1 MVLIYMR
8 DKALKVGF
16 SVSAKVGG
24 AVTRNRL
31 RRWMHEDFR
40 MLRPG
45 LKPGKYVFA
54 ARRAGAH
61 ASHRAMGEEMRRLL
75 ARAALFKEGEGR

>member
-8 DKALKVGF
+8 DRTLKVGF
-16 SVSAKVGG
+16 SVSSKVGG

-40 MLRPG
+40 MLRCRV
-45 LKPGKYVFA
+45 KPGRYVFA
-54 ARRAGAH
+54 ARSAAAH
-61 ASHRAMGEEMRRLL
+61 TPHRAMGEEMKRLL
-75 ARAALFKEGEGR
+75 TKAALLREDVR

>member
-45 LKPGKYVFA
+45 LKPGTFVFA
-54 ARRAGAH
+54 ARSAAAH
-61 ASHRAMGEEMRRLL
+61 TGHRAMGEEMRRLL
-75 ARAALFKEGEGR
+75 TRAALFKEEGR

>member
-1 MVLIYMR
+1 MLIYMR

-45 LKPGKYVFA
+45 LKPGTSGGG
-54 ARRAGAH
+54 ARRPAAH
-61 ASHRAMGEEMRRLL
+61 TGHRAMGEEMRRLL
-75 ARAALFKEGEGR
+75 TRAALFKEEGR

>member
-1 MVLIYMR
+1 MVLVYMR
-8 DKALKVGF
+8 DRTLKVGF

-40 MLRPG
+40 MLRSQV
-45 LKPGKYVFA
+45 KPGRYVFA
-54 ARRAGAH
+54 ARSAAARTP
-61 ASHRAMGEEMRRLL
+61 HRAMGEEMKRLL
-75 ARAALFKEGEGR
+75 NKAALFREEGR